1 MSSLEEWE
9 ELERQQLY
17 QLAEL
22 QECIGYYDYRGT
34 ADLETDEMVILEIWH
49 DPIGE
54 LTMNDG
60 MMTVEQSTIVNQ
72 VDDLFSICHTHDQ
85 TVRDINTA
93 IRELESTRD
102 FAKAALEI
110 DFIKLLCLVTVDHR
124 RYNGRNHK
132 VPLIKLHRM
141 AYGSGLKEAK
151 EMVEFLIQPERDNDI
166 PF

>member
-1 MSSLEEWE
+1 MSFLDDWE
-9 ELERQQLY
+9 ETERQQRY

-34 ADLETDEMVILEIWH
+34 ADLESEEMVILEIWH

-54 LTMNDG
+54 LTMNNG

-85 TVRDINTA
+85 TVRDLNKE
-93 IRELESTRD
+93 IRDLEMKRE
-102 FAKAALEI
+102 FAKAELEI
-110 DFIKLLCLVTVDHR
+110 EFIKLLCLVTVDHR

-141 AYGSGLKEAK
+141 AYGSGLREAK
-151 EMVEFLIQPERDNDI
+151 EMVEFFIQPERDNDI